1 MSIRRT
7 GAWLVVAAI
16 FGLLLVPAP
25 AAAQASAYYQ
35 MARQEQAK
43 AQNHLRES
51 IRIAERSLKMLQS
64 WQTPDD
70 LKRAEKTVVD
80 AYVQLN
86 EARDATQR
94 AGGAL
99 TRSQNLSVPDPMA
112 QHLITIIDR
121 ARDAMRSA
129 HQKVA
134 EAAAFEAG
142 REAHIAGALQNIVSS
157 MQHNQSA
164 QALNF

>member
-1 MSIRRT
+1 MNIRHL
-7 GAWLVVAAI
+7 GAWLVVVGI
-16 FGLLLVPAP
+16 SGLLLTPVPAS
-25 AAAQASAYYQ
+25 AQSSAYYQ
-35 MARQEQAK
+35 LARQEQAK

-51 IRIAERSLKMLQS
+51 IRIGERCIKMLQS

-80 AYVQLN
+80 AYLQLN

-94 AGGAL
+94 AGGAM
-99 TRSQNLSVPDPMA
+99 TQSQKLSVPDPMA
-112 QHLITIIDR
+112 AHLITVIDR
-121 ARDAMRSA
+121 ARDAMRVA
-129 HQKVA
+129 HSHVA
-134 EAAAFEAG
+134 EAAVFEAG
-142 REAHIAGALQNIVSS
+142 RDAHIASALQNIVSS

>member
-1 MSIRRT
+1 MNIRRAR
-7 GAWLVVAAI
+7 AWLPVMAI
-16 FGLLLVPAP
+16 SGLLFTAGW
-25 AAAQASAYYQ
+25 ASAQGSAYYQ
-35 MARQEQAK
+35 IARQEQAK

-51 IRIAERSLKMLQS
+51 IRIAERCIKMLES

-80 AYVQLN
+80 AYLQLN

-94 AGGAL
+94 AGGAM
-99 TRSQNLSVPDPMA
+99 TRSQNLSVPDPMSG
-112 QHLITIIDR
+112 HLITIIDR
-121 ARDAMRSA
+121 ARDNMRVA
-129 HQKVA
+129 HQHVA
-134 EAAAFEAG
+134 EAAVFENG
-142 REAHIAGALQNIVSS
+142 RDNHIAQALQNIVAS